1 GEFQLW
7 ADGVRDLHRQDEPV
21 SLTEYARGTDL
32 EDNIEAA
39 SAVFELRAGGIAQEA
54 QAASRAA
61 SQSILVAMLIGAG
74 VGAAGL
80 LLLAWLFISRNLQPI
95 ARLAAAAGERGA
107 GGEAAIPTGEGTQE
121 VRQLSS
127 ALTVWQR
134 LTEARLTLAEDMAG
148 VSQQVDPDEVVARA
162 GRLLARHFAADLV
175 GITLLDAD
183 NAAVIHMTA
192 APGLDLAGADR
203 APVKVGSPIAICLET
218 RRPVL
223 ADLRAAHWPAPVT
236 EFADRAGIGSMM
248 VVPLESAGELLGAV
262 AVARR
267 RDATDFGEDDVS
279 QAHVI
284 VPQLAAAL
292 NIVRMIKRLEFANH
306 HKSEFVAHMS
316 HELRTP
322 LNSILGFSQLLE
334 TQDFGPLNDRQQRY
348 VGNVVSS
355 GAHLLSLIND
365 VLDMTKVEAGQLDV
379 NPETVVVRPLLAA
392 CLEELGPLAT
402 RKQLR
407 LVLRARG
414 SLAVRADGRRLRQVI
429 LNLAS
434 NAIKFTPDGGVVT
447 LNAERDGSEICLSV
461 RDTGVGVPTAERERV
476 FEAFTQVRSGRTRSE
491 EGTGLGLALSRR
503 LVELMGGSLVLDS
516 DLGRGATFSV
526 RLPAAVGAAAVAAV

>member
-1 GEFQLW
+1 
-7 ADGVRDLHRQDEPV
+7 
-21 SLTEYARGTDL
+21 
-32 EDNIEAA
+32 
-39 SAVFELRAGGIAQEA
+39 
-54 QAASRAA
+54 
-61 SQSILVAMLIGAG
+61 M
-74 VGAAGL
+74 
-80 LLLAWLFISRNLQPI
+80 
-95 ARLAAAAGERGA
+95 
-107 GGEAAIPTGEGTQE
+107 
-121 VRQLSS
+121 
-127 ALTVWQR
+127 
-134 LTEARLTLAEDMAG
+134 
-148 VSQQVDPDEVVARA
+148 
-162 GRLLARHFAADLV
+162 
-175 GITLLDAD
+175 
-183 NAAVIHMTA
+183 
-192 APGLDLAGADR
+192 
-203 APVKVGSPIAICLET
+203 
-218 RRPVL
+218 
-223 ADLRAAHWPAPVT
+223 
-236 EFADRAGIGSMM
+236 
-248 VVPLESAGELLGAV
+248 SAGELLGAV
-262 AVARR
+262 GLSRRSTLADFAADDLGQVGVIAPQIAASLNVA
-267 RDATDFGEDDVS
+267 
-279 QAHVI
+279 
-284 VPQLAAAL
+284 
-292 NIVRMIKRLEFANH
+292 RMIKRLDFANR

-402 RKQLR
+402 RKQLQ

-414 SLAVRADGRRLRQVI
+414 SLAVRADRRRLRQVI

-461 RDTGVGVPTAERERV
+461 RDTGVGIPTGERERV

-516 DLGRGATFSV
+516 DPGRGATFSV
-526 RLPAAVGAAAVAAV
+526 RLPAAPGAAAGAAVSEDPAARMLV